1 MSYVTYDTQ
10 RIINNNKR
18 HNLTTESKPQVQWD
32 KLVISVDPGLLNKV
46 LEVLSSEFKVKTT
59 EDLSIQIS
67 GR

>member
-10 RIINNNKR
+10 RIINNNRR
-18 HNLTTESKPQVQWD
+18 HNLTTESKPSVQLD

-59 EDLSIQIS
+59 EDLGIQIS